1 MAMDKRCSLFD
12 ARGELVAAYSSL
24 STMGKENIGSLEQQ
38 KNSEQRTPLA
48 PRKVAEN
55 FSTDDSTK
63 VQGKMSK
70 ALRIGSKRKRSPPA
84 TEEVHL
90 REPLPV
96 NLFFSRIGFDIP
108 PRPRPDPNLVKF
120 QKVYMTDEES
130 KLLERRASERSQWPQ
145 AIKAQLN
152 PRMRRHFN

>member
-84 TEEVHL
+84 TEEV
-90 REPLPV
+90 
-96 NLFFSRIGFDIP
+96 RIIFK
-108 PRPRPDPNLVKF
+108 LV
-120 QKVYMTDEES
+120 
-130 KLLERRASERSQWPQ
+130 
-145 AIKAQLN
+145 
-152 PRMRRHFN
+152 